1 MQLSTID
8 QTIEVIKSKG
18 GEVTVITKHN
28 GRHFFHINCKNG
40 HHFTKEKNHLLY
52 RHQYCPYY
60 PCNEKKTDWR
70 DELGFELFK
79 SRLKDIFGDDVIC
92 TELTPKSSKKFSFK
106 CNKCGEIWHND
117 PSYQLTTPKRKKR
130 PPSCKKCGK
139 SNPKSILEKEDF
151 LKSLNIIAI
160 DGIQSLKNEQTKFRY
175 KCNNCASEG
184 LKTLNNLQ
192 NLLKTGLGYCD
203 CTYKRTHW
211 TYDKLQ
217 KAGEKKGFIL
227 LDDPTK
233 FSHSDTYAWQCK
245 AANHVTNF
253 GIGSLKNGCK
263 ICYNE
268 KRITSFDDINK
279 WLGLNETTISL
290 LPNQTWKGTH
300 RNYEFHCSICN
311 KNFLRSYYS
320 IAKGALCPGQSR
332 SYSELV
338 VQFFLEKLL
347 GIEFTCNKKYDF
359 LINSNGKKME
369 LDGYNEEHKIA
380 FEHHGNQ
387 HYNENSRFHDKKNT
401 LVKREIDDDLKV
413 QQCETNNIKLIV
425 IPALF
430 EITPI
435 EELKNVIKSELN
447 RLQIT
452 VPKDFDLI
460 HPKRTEMNMFHTR
473 KKTKSRSTQTG

>member
-1 MQLSTID
+1 MSVTTHEKTIQFIESNGGQIIATNQL
-8 QTIEVIKSKG
+8 
-18 GEVTVITKHN
+18 N
-28 GRHFFHINCKNG
+28 GRHFFQIKCRNG
-40 HHFTKEKNHLLY
+40 HNFTKEKNHLLY
-52 RHQYCPYY
+52 RRQYCPYY
-60 PCNEKKTDWR
+60 PCNEKKTEWR
-70 DELGFELFK
+70 DELGFEIFK

-92 TELTPKSSKKFSFK
+92 TELTPQSSNKFSFK
-106 CNKCGEIWHND
+106 CNKCGEIWHNN

-130 PPSCKKCGK
+130 PPSCKKCGG
-139 SNPKSILEKEDF
+139 SSPKTILEKDDF
-151 LKSLNIIAI
+151 LKSLNITAI
-160 DGIQSLKNEQTKFRY
+160 DGIPNIKTEQTKFRY

-192 NLLKTGLGYCD
+192 NLFKSGLGYCD
-203 CTYKRTHW
+203 CTYKKTHW
-211 TYDKLQ
+211 TYEKLQ
-217 KAGEKKGFIL
+217 EAGEKKGFIL
-227 LDDPTK
+227 LDDPAQFCHNDK
-233 FSHSDTYAWQCK
+233 YKWQCK
-245 AANHVTNF
+245 AANHITHF

-263 ICYNE
+263 ICYDD
-268 KRITSFDDINK
+268 KRITSFQDINK
-279 WLGLNETTISL
+279 WLGLNETTITL

-320 IAKGALCPGQSR
+320 IVNGSLCPSQSR

-347 GIEFTCNKKYDF
+347 GIEFICNKKYNF
-359 LINSNGKKME
+359 LINSNGEKME

-380 FEHHGNQ
+380 FEHHGVQ
-387 HYNENSRFHDKKNT
+387 HYKESSKFHNQTNT
-401 LVKREIDDDLKV
+401 LAKRKDDDELKG
-413 QQCETNNIKLIV
+413 QQCVASNIKLIV

-435 EELKNVIKSELN
+435 TDLKNVIKSELI

-452 VPKDFDLI
+452 VPLDFDLI